1 MWFEI
6 KFITNRVTKVLLNAM
21 LLFRQ
26 DLQKD
31 KDQVQVIT

>member
-1 MWFEI
+1 MWFEF

-21 LLFRQ
+21 FLFRQ

>member
-1 MWFEI
+1 MWFEF
-6 KFITNRVTKVLLNAM
+6 KFITNRVTKVLLNAT

-26 DLQKD
+26 DLQED

>member
-1 MWFEI
+1 MWFEF

-26 DLQKD
+26 DLQED

>member
-1 MWFEI
+1 MWFEF